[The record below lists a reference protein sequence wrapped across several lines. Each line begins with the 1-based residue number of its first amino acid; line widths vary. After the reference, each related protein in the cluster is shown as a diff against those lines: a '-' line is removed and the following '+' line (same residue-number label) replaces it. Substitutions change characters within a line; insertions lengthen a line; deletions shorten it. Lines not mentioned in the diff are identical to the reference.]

1 VTGVW
6 IIILVVVA
14 FAAYQV
20 GKTAA
25 RLPPVL
31 PRHGGRQFSAQVHGI
46 FHKNSDGSSRQN
58 IIAACRVNEEVFLY
72 PEPDNPVDHDAIR
85 ICRHSGEQ
93 LGYLQ
98 AGTGLADDMRK
109 GKQFKAS
116 IEEIYDFQGRPGKRG
131 AAVRIEQI

>member
-1 VTGVW
+1 MAGVW
-6 IIILVVVA
+6 ILVLVVVA
-14 FAAYQV
+14 FAAYLV

-25 RLPPVL
+25 RLPPVP

-46 FHKNSDGSSRQN
+46 FHKNSDGSSRQDV
-58 IIAACRVNEEVFLY
+58 IASCRVNEELFLY

-85 ICRHSGEQ
+85 ICRHNGEQ

-98 AGTGLADDMRK
+98 AGTGLAEGIRA
-109 GKQFKAS
+109 GKKFKAS
-116 IEEIYDFQGRPGKRG
+116 IEELYDIRERPGMRG